1 MLKKYFKFIVGL
13 LVLTTVLAACNPSKP
28 SNPNQSKGAGPIEI
42 EYWYPNAETQ
52 GGKTVTELIK
62 KFNASQDKIVVKGV
76 YNAGMYKGLMQ
87 NLQSAAAAG
96 KAPALVQIGWSYR
109 EYFSNNFSYV
119 EPKSVIE
126 KHFPDD
132 SKYLEEKFL
141 GNILNLAVNNDG
153 SQVGLPYSLSV
164 PVLYLNM
171 DMLNAAGVNPDE
183 LTSWEAVA
191 EASKKIKAAT
201 GKHGLY
207 IVENPDNWNVQA
219 MLESNGGNVIAD
231 GKAAFNSPEGIKTY
245 EFYQGL
251 IKNGSA
257 LHIGADQG
265 QQAFVSGDVGMAH
278 MTIAQRTNVTE
289 NGKFKSTAIPH
300 PAFAGK
306 EIKVPAGGSMLTI
319 TAQDEEQQKAAW
331 EFMKFLYEPDS
342 VSAWTFG
349 TGYLPETIDA
359 TDNSELATLIK
370 EDSMMAAAYATIEKL
385 VPWAPF
391 PGNSGLQA
399 EQMLIDMRDRI
410 LNGGDVKSEL
420 KKTQDE
426 INALI
431 K

>member
-1 MLKKYFKFIVGL
+1 MLKKYFKLIIGSL
-13 LVLTTVLAACNPSKP
+13 ALTTVLTACGPS
-28 SNPNQSKGAGPIEI
+28 QSSQSVGDEPVEI

-52 GGKTVTELIK
+52 GGKTVTELIE
-62 KFNASQDKIVVKGV
+62 KFNESQDEIEVKGV
-76 YNAGMYKGLMQ
+76 YNAGMYQGLMQ
-87 NLQSAAAAG
+87 NLQSAVAAG
-96 KAPALVQIGWSYR
+96 NSPALVQIGWSYR

-119 EPKSVIE
+119 EPQSIIE
-126 KHFPDD
+126 KHFPEDE
-132 SKYLEEKFL
+132 KYLEEKFL
-141 GNILNLAVNNDG
+141 GNILELAVNNDG

-171 DMLNAAGVNPDE
+171 DILNAAGVNPDE

-191 EASKKIKAAT
+191 DASKKIKEAT
-201 GKHGLY
+201 GKPGLY
-207 IVENPDNWNVQA
+207 IAEAADNWNVQS
-219 MLESNGGNVIAD
+219 MIESNGGNVIVD

-245 EFYQGL
+245 EFYQDL
-251 IKNGSA
+251 IESGNA
-257 LHIGADQG
+257 LHIGSDQG

-278 MTIAQRTNVTE
+278 MTIAQRTNVTS
-289 NGKFKSTAIPH
+289 NGNFESIAV
-300 PAFAGK
+300 PASAFEGK
-306 EIKVPAGGSMLTI
+306 DVKVPAGGSLLAV
-319 TAQDEEQQKAAW
+319 TAEDEEQQKAAW

-359 TDNSELATLIK
+359 TDNNELATLIE
-370 EDSMMAAAYATIEKL
+370 EDTMMAAAYTTLDKL

-391 PGNSGLQA
+391 PGNSGLQV

-426 INALI
+426 INELL

>member
-1 MLKKYFKFIVGL
+1 MLKKYFKLIVGL
-13 LVLTTVLAACNPSKP
+13 LVLTTVLAACNPSN
-28 SNPNQSKGAGPIEI
+28 SSQSIGDGPIEI

-52 GGKTVTELIK
+52 GGKTVTELIE

-76 YNAGMYKGLMQ
+76 YNAGMYQGLMQ

-96 KAPALVQIGWSYR
+96 KSPALVQIGWSYR

-119 EPKSVIE
+119 EPKSIIE

-132 SKYLEEKFL
+132 KKYLEEKFL
-141 GNILNLAVNNDG
+141 GNILDLAVNNDG

-164 PVLYLNM
+164 PILYLNM
-171 DMLNAAGVNPDE
+171 DILNAAGVKPDE

-191 EASKKIKAAT
+191 EASKKIKEAT
-201 GKHGLY
+201 GKPGLY

-219 MLESNGGNVIAD
+219 MIESNGGAVIAD
-231 GKAAFNSPEGIKTY
+231 GKAAFNSPEGIATY
-245 EFYQGL
+245 QFYQDL

-265 QQAFVSGDVGMAH
+265 QQAFVSGDVGMGH

-289 NGKFKSTAIPH
+289 NGNFESTAVPH
-300 PAFAGK
+300 PAFNGK
-306 EIKVPAGGSMLTI
+306 EVKVPAGGSMLTI
-319 TAQDEEQQKAAW
+319 TAEDEEQQKAAW

-349 TGYLPETIDA
+349 TGYLPETTDA
-359 TDNSELATLIK
+359 TDNSELATLIE
-370 EDSMMAAAYATIEKL
+370 EDPMMAAAYATIDKL

-426 INALI
+426 INDLI